1 MLLGDKGYI
10 SSQIVEELIEQGLE
24 FITTLKKNMK
34 KKDMSFINRILLRKR
49 AVVESVNDM
58 LKNFFTIEHSRH
70 RSVTGLINCV
80 FTALI
85 AYTFYP
91 SKPKMR
97 GIEIEKSIVAI

>member
-1 MLLGDKGYI
+1 
-10 SSQIVEELIEQGLE
+10 
-24 FITTLKKNMK
+24 
-34 KKDMSFINRILLRKR
+34 
-49 AVVESVNDM
+49 M

-97 GIEIEKSIVAI
+97 GIEIEKAVVGI